1 MKAFTIALGLLMMC
15 FTPAISQSQDIPGNR
30 AVLGW
35 LDKVTARVSRVE
47 AFVGERLPIG
57 TLDVVV
63 RSCFTRPPE
72 LPEENTAYLE
82 IRQQVG
88 DGPLLEVFSGWM
100 FSSSPAVSAMD
111 HPVYDVWLLDCQ
123 NNSFESDS

>member
-1 MKAFTIALGLLMMC
+1 MPIFIAVFFFLSAGLS
-15 FTPAISQSQDIPGNR
+15 AAHAQDIPADR

-35 LDKVTARVSRVE
+35 LDKVTARVNEVE
-47 AFVGERLPIG
+47 AFVGERLAIG
-57 TLDVVV
+57 TLDVIV

-72 LPEENTAYLE
+72 ATQEDTAYLE

-88 DGPLLEVFSGWM
+88 DGPLVDVFSGWM

-111 HPVYDVWLLDCQ
+111 HPVYDVWLLGCE
-123 NNSFESDS
+123 NNSFDSAS